1 MDGAP
6 AGEVAVAGA
15 AAGFATAGGLDAP
28 AAAAAAAGST
38 SSVKG
43 GAGDPLVDDLL
54 PDDVDELKDMV
65 RRKRDVFGCV
75 CVLHISRLWLNR
87 IRVLVSHPPAGS
99 TPKGALFLGRFWERG
114 TYQMLLVLYPCIGR
128 LRPVWHQV
136 PGMLWSP
143 RDARG
148 GLNRRGRMANVSLLG
163 LC

>member
-28 AAAAAAAGST
+28 AAAAAAST

-87 IRVLVSHPPAGS
+87 IRVLVSP
-99 TPKGALFLGRFWERG
+99 
-114 TYQMLLVLYPCIGR
+114 
-128 LRPVWHQV
+128 
-136 PGMLWSP
+136 SP
-143 RDARG
+143 RRAAHLR
-148 GLNRRGRMANVSLLG
+148 APSF
-163 LC
+163 